1 MIKLSCAPRLKHVY
15 SHFHFFGLAD
25 AMFSPQ
31 LCRVFADEEKKEQF
45 MSKSQNTVLS
55 YNNYWSN
62 LIFNKTHIN

>member
-1 MIKLSCAPRLKHVY
+1 MIKLSCASRFKHVY

-25 AMFSPQ
+25 AMFSSP
-31 LCRVFADEEKKEQF
+31 LCKVFADEEKNEPF

-55 YNNYWSN
+55 YNNYCSN